1 MSATSY
7 HEPVLLKESVD
18 ALDILADGIY
28 VDATLGGG
36 GHTREILRRLGTNGK
51 LFVFDRDEAAG
62 ANLPDDPRVV
72 WVRHNYRYAWR
83 FLRYYG
89 ALPVNGLL
97 ADLGVSSHQ
106 FDSGERGFS
115 IRFDGPLDMRMAN
128 ASELTAADVVNR
140 YPEDRLL
147 KVFSDYGEIQ
157 NARQLVRK
165 ILAARNLQP
174 LTTTGQLREVVLTV
188 ADRARE
194 SQYLARVFQALRIE
208 VNDELASLRDLLE
221 QSPKLLA
228 PKGRLV
234 FITYHSLEDR
244 LVKRFIA
251 DGKFEGEVE
260 KDVYGNIPQTPF
272 RALTRKPLEPS
283 AEELER
289 NPRARSARLRIAIR
303 TDQNG

>member
-1 MSATSY
+1 MSGTTY

-18 ALDILADGIY
+18 ALDIRADGTY

-36 GHTREILRRLGTNGK
+36 GHTREILRRLGEKGK

-62 ANLPDDPRVV
+62 ANVPDDKRVT
-72 WVRHNYRYAWR
+72 WIRHNYRYAWR
-83 FLRYYG
+83 FLRYYDV
-89 ALPVNGLL
+89 LPVNGLL

-106 FDSGERGFS
+106 FDAGARGFS
-115 IRFDGPLDMRMAN
+115 IRFDGPLDMRMGADT
-128 ASELTAADVVNR
+128 ELTAAEVVNR
-140 YPEDRLL
+140 YPEERLQR
-147 KVFSDYGEIQ
+147 VFSEYGEIH

-165 ILAARNLQP
+165 ILAARAVQP
-174 LTTTGQLREVVLTV
+174 LLTTAALREVAQSV

-221 QSPKLLA
+221 QSPDLIA
-228 PKGRLV
+228 PDGKLV

-251 DGKFEGEVE
+251 GGRFEGEVE
-260 KDVYGNIPQTPF
+260 KDVYGNMPETPF
-272 RALTRKPLEPS
+272 RAQTRKPVEPS
-283 AEELER
+283 AEEIER
-289 NPRARSARLRIAIR
+289 NPRARSARLRVAIR
-303 TDQNG
+303 NN

>member
-1 MSATSY
+1 MSGTSY
-7 HEPVLLKESVD
+7 HDPVLLKESVD
-18 ALDILADGIY
+18 ALDIRADGIY

-36 GHTREILRRLGTNGK
+36 GHTREILRRLGANGK
-51 LFVFDRDEAAG
+51 LFVFDRDDAAG
-62 ANLPDDPRVV
+62 ANLPDDERVV

-83 FLRYYG
+83 FLRYYE

-115 IRFDGPLDMRMAN
+115 IRFNGPLDMRMA
-128 ASELTAADVVNR
+128 AAAGLTAAEVVNT
-140 YPEDRLL
+140 YPEERLIRI
-147 KVFSDYGEIQ
+147 FSEYGEIQ
-157 NARQLVRK
+157 NARQLVRR
-165 ILAARNLQP
+165 ILTARSAGA
-174 LTTTGQLREVVLTV
+174 LTTTTALREVVLPV

-221 QSPKLLA
+221 QTPALIA
-228 PKGRLV
+228 PEGRMV

-251 DGKFEGEVE
+251 DGRFDGEVE
-260 KDVYGNIPQTPF
+260 KDVFGNAPKTPF
-272 RALTRKPLEPS
+272 RALTRKPLEPT
-283 AEELER
+283 AEEIER
-289 NPRARSARLRIAIR
+289 NPRARSARLRVAIR
-303 TDQNG
+303 NN